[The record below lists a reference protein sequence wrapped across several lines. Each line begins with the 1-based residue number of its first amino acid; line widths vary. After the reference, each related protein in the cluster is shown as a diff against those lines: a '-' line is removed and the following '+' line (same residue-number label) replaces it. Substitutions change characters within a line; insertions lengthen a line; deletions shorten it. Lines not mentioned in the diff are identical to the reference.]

1 MNENPN
7 IMTQGIPVKTVCLY
21 DRLADQTIKSAEY
34 FVPDLGTL
42 HIQYKGDYEMD
53 KAENNL
59 TADLFAPTVILCY
72 GLPYVDIAFNGFEPA
87 ILPNPDRLLFNTAN
101 AQPVQELISQLSR
114 AAKALNDVRDIIARH
129 FPTANREVI
138 IEK

>member
-1 MNENPN
+1 MNAN
-7 IMTQGIPVKTVCLY
+7 TQDIPACTVCLY
-21 DRLADQTIKSAEY
+21 DRLADPTMKSAEY

-72 GLPYVDIAFNGFEPA
+72 GLPYVEIVFNGFEPA
-87 ILPNPDRLLFNTAN
+87 ILPNPDKLLFGTAN
-101 AQPVQELISQLSR
+101 AQPVQELVSQLSR
-114 AAKALNDVRDIIARH
+114 AAKALDDVRSIITRH
-129 FPTANREVI
+129 FPIANREVTI
-138 IEK
+138 DR